1 MSIRND
7 VTWFGVIHN
16 LLWVTSR
23 SCMNR
28 NNWVTDA
35 SFLCSCEYA
44 NFIACDLR
52 ETESF
57 SHTFAH
63 FTNIICCFDNICS
76 VSKHYKSEWFSNKK
90 PFTEAFQNL
99 CFYFSFFSYERL
111 VSRGNDGAIIVW
123 AATLRW
129 HHFIRVNQPEHFT
142 PPVNSV
148 DHFLLIIL

>member
-7 VTWFGVIHN
+7 VTWFGVIHS

-90 PFTEAFQNL
+90 PFTEAQNL

-129 HHFIRVNQPEHFT
+129 HHFIRVNQPDHFT